1 MNRMSG
7 LPAWSAVYAAFDD
20 VALEALANR
29 GLLRRGRVEVAA
41 GRVGVQEAGRP
52 TGSANEMVAES
63 TESAESAETLTVA
76 VGRPAVPV
84 VLTAGGPQEARCP
97 CPVAGV
103 CIHVVAACL
112 WMREAVAAEAPAEPD
127 PGGPAAAV
135 PGTGGAAEN
144 EQSVGPSESR
154 AFSGEGVG
162 TAGTADAEDA
172 EDAEDAA
179 NTAARGEDEDP
190 VLAEVLAWEPAVVE
204 KALGVAALRRVT
216 AALAGTDP
224 DILAADTLVTRAP
237 GRLSVTWPN
246 APEVVVI
253 AGLGPRGM
261 IVAGRHSQVV
271 HAAWRLQAVVRLF
284 ARAGRAWPW
293 PTRKIVLSAD
303 QRRLLASA
311 AAAVEGLIAA
321 GISHAG
327 PRSADELDRLA
338 QAARLEEIPRLARL
352 LTSTAAAVHAV
363 ARRDDAMDE
372 SAALSALAAAWS
384 LTRALEATSAA
395 PDPAL
400 LGRADA
406 ERVQPGLL
414 MPLSATWWL
423 APSGSRGLT
432 ARFWDMENRRLES
445 VTTGRAAGADPTFH
459 CADNIPLVWGASVRA
474 LLSGPLR
481 LTGAT
486 RRTDGVLAP
495 SARTTVRH
503 CGGYDDIDLAAIA
516 HELRA
521 LQRGPGA
528 AGFEAPLPPV
538 RLMLPDPSGLGRI
551 DLDEIHQQ
559 YVWPVCDTAGEE
571 HLLRLVPD
579 STEAALI
586 AAVLTRDLPV
596 VAMTVEGDRPAGI
609 YVRREGGLALLSPS
623 ISSIR
628 AGRIGFYHRLA
639 ERLERLRAETA
650 APTPPP
656 SASGLIESLCE
667 DLREALTALA
677 ASGALRAQGRTAH
690 VLTSRAR
697 WARELQ
703 LETLAA
709 ALTRVEDEP
718 GPQAILRACA
728 VVDRIRALTR

>member
-63 TESAESAETLTVA
+63 TETLTVA

-486 RRTDGVLAP
+486 RRTDGALAP

-628 AGRIGFYHRLA
+628 AGRLGFYHRLA

-697 WARELQ
+697 RARELQ

-709 ALTRVEDEP
+709 ALTRVEEEP

>member
-29 GLLRRGRVEVAA
+29 GLVRRGRAEVAA

-52 TGSANEMVAES
+52 TGSASEMVAES
-63 TESAESAETLTVA
+63 TETLTVA

-84 VLTAGGPQEARCP
+84 VLTADGPQEARCP
-97 CPVAGV
+97 CPVAGICV
-103 CIHVVAACL
+103 HVVAACL
-112 WMREAVAAEAPAEPD
+112 WMREALAAEASAEPD
-127 PGGPAAAV
+127 PGGPAAD
-135 PGTGGAAEN
+135 G
-144 EQSVGPSESR
+144 
-154 AFSGEGVG
+154 
-162 TAGTADAEDA
+162 D
-172 EDAEDAA
+172 
-179 NTAARGEDEDP
+179 DEDP

-204 KALGVAALRRVT
+204 KTVGVAALRRVT

-261 IVAGRHSQVV
+261 IVAGRHAQVT

-311 AAAVEGLIAA
+311 ADAVEGLIAA

-384 LTRALEATSAA
+384 LTRALETTSAA

-432 ARFWDMENRRLES
+432 ARFWDVENCRLES
-445 VTTGRAAGADPTFH
+445 VTTGRAAGTDPTFQR
-459 CADNIPLVWGASVRA
+459 ADNIPLVWGASVRA

-486 RRTDGVLAP
+486 RRTDGALAP

-528 AGFEAPLPPV
+528 ASFEAPLPPV
-538 RLMLPDPSGLGRI
+538 RLLLPDPSGLGRI

-697 WARELQ
+697 RARELQ

-728 VVDRIRALTR
+728 VVDRIRALTRCSGRAQAASLTESALVRGCTGEQCAAPQAMVRPMPMTL

>member
-1 MNRMSG
+1 MNRMGG
-7 LPAWSAVYAAFDD
+7 LPAWSAVYAVFDD

-29 GLLRRGRVEVAA
+29 GLVRRGRAVVNA
-41 GRVGVQEAGRP
+41 GRVELQEVGRL
-52 TGSANEMVAES
+52 TGSATEMVTGSTESTRSTGS
-63 TESAESAETLTVA
+63 TESATALTVA
-76 VGRPAVPV
+76 VGKPAVPV
-84 VLTAGGPQEARCP
+84 VLTAGGPQDARCP
-97 CPVAGV
+97 CPVAEV
-103 CIHVVAACL
+103 CVHVVAACL
-112 WMREAVAAEAPAEPD
+112 WMRETVAD
-127 PGGPAAAV
+127 
-135 PGTGGAAEN
+135 
-144 EQSVGPSESR
+144 
-154 AFSGEGVG
+154 
-162 TAGTADAEDA
+162 TADTAST
-172 EDAEDAA
+172 A
-179 NTAARGEDEDP
+179 NTADDGDDEDP

-216 AALAGTDP
+216 AALAGADP
-224 DILAADTLVTRAP
+224 KSLAAETLVARAP

-246 APEVVVI
+246 APEVVVV

-261 IVAGRHSQVV
+261 IVAGRHAQVA

-293 PTRKIVLSAD
+293 ATREIVLSAG

-311 AAAVEGLIAA
+311 AAAVEGVVAA

-352 LTSTAAAVHAV
+352 LTSAAAAVHAA
-363 ARRDDAMDE
+363 ARRDDTMDE

-384 LTRALEATSAA
+384 LTRALEAAGAA
-395 PDPAL
+395 PDPSL
-400 LGRADA
+400 LGRTDA
-406 ERVQPGLL
+406 ERAQPGLL
-414 MPLSATWWL
+414 MPLSAAWWL

-432 ARFWDMENRRLES
+432 ARFWDVENRRLES
-445 VTTGRAAGADPTFH
+445 VTTGRAAGADPTFQR
-459 CADNIPLVWGASVRA
+459 AENTPLVWGASVRA

-486 RRTDGVLAP
+486 RRSDGALAP
-495 SARTTVRH
+495 STRTTVRH
-503 CGGYDDIDLAAIA
+503 CGGYDDIDLVAIA
-516 HELRA
+516 RELRV
-521 LQRGPGA
+521 LRRGPGT
-528 AGFEAPLPPV
+528 AGFEAPPPPV
-538 RLMLPDPSGLGRI
+538 RLLLPHPSGLGRI

-559 YVWPVCDTAGEE
+559 YVWPVRDTAGEE

-579 STEAALI
+579 SREAALI

-596 VAMTVEGDRPAGI
+596 VAMTVEGDHPVGI
-609 YVRREGGLALLSPS
+609 YVRREGVLALLSPS

-628 AGRIGFYHRLA
+628 AGDRGFYRRLA
-639 ERLERLRAETA
+639 TRLERLRAAAA

-667 DLREALTALA
+667 DLHEALTTMA
-677 ASGALRAQGRTAH
+677 ASGALHTEGMVGWTAH

-697 WARELQ
+697 RARELQ

-709 ALTRVEDEP
+709 ALARVEDEP
-718 GPQAILRACA
+718 GPRAILRACA

>member
-29 GLLRRGRVEVAA
+29 GLVRRGRAVVNA
-41 GRVGVQEAGRP
+41 GRVEVQEAGRP
-52 TGSANEMVAES
+52 TGSATETVA
-63 TESAESAETLTVA
+63 ESAESAEALTVA
-76 VGRPAVPV
+76 VGKPAVPV

-97 CPVAGV
+97 CPVGGV
-103 CIHVVAACL
+103 CFHVVAACL

-127 PGGPAAAV
+127 PGGPAAAD
-135 PGTGGAAEN
+135 GDE
-144 EQSVGPSESR
+144 
-154 AFSGEGVG
+154 
-162 TAGTADAEDA
+162 
-172 EDAEDAA
+172 
-179 NTAARGEDEDP
+179 EDP
-190 VLAEVLAWEPAVVE
+190 VLAEVLAWEPAAVE
-204 KALGVAALRRVT
+204 RTVGVAALRRVT

-224 DILAADTLVTRAP
+224 ERLAADTLVTRAP
-237 GRLSVTWPN
+237 GRLSVTWPD
-246 APEVVVI
+246 APEVVVV

-261 IVAGRHSQVV
+261 IVAGRHAQVA

-293 PTRKIVLSAD
+293 ATREIVLSAG
-303 QRRLLASA
+303 QHRLLASA
-311 AAAVEGLIAA
+311 AAAVEDVVAA

-327 PRSADELDRLA
+327 PRSADELDRLG

-352 LTSTAAAVHAV
+352 LASAAAAVHAV
-363 ARRDDAMDE
+363 ARRDDAMEE
-372 SAALSALAAAWS
+372 SVALSALAAAWS
-384 LTRALEATSAA
+384 LTRALEAAGAA

-406 ERVQPGLL
+406 EQAQPGLL

-432 ARFWDMENRRLES
+432 ARFWDVENRRLES
-445 VTTGRAAGADPTFH
+445 VTTGRAAGADPTFQR
-459 CADNIPLVWGASVRA
+459 AENIPLVWGVSVKA
-474 LLSGPLR
+474 LLSGPFR

-486 RRTDGVLAP
+486 RRSDGALAP
-495 SARTTVRH
+495 STRTTVRH
-503 CGGYDDIDLAAIA
+503 CGGYDDIDLVAIA
-516 HELRA
+516 RELQA
-521 LQRGPGA
+521 LRRGPGA
-528 AGFEAPLPPV
+528 AGFEAPPPPV
-538 RLMLPDPSGLGRI
+538 RLLLPHPSGLGRI

-559 YVWPVCDTAGEE
+559 YVWPVRDTAGEM
-571 HLLRLVPD
+571 HLLRLAPD
-579 STEAALI
+579 STESALI

-609 YVRREGGLALLSPS
+609 YVRHEGALALLSPS

-628 AGRIGFYHRLA
+628 VGDRGFYRRLA
-639 ERLERLRAETA
+639 TRMERLRAEAA
-650 APTPPP
+650 APAPLP

-667 DLREALTALA
+667 DLHEALTALA
-677 ASGALRAQGRTAH
+677 ASGVLRAQGRTAH
-690 VLTSRAR
+690 VLTSRTR
-697 WARELQ
+697 RARELQ

-728 VVDRIRALTR
+728 VVDRIRALTC

>member
-162 TAGTADAEDA
+162 TAGTADAENA

-486 RRTDGVLAP
+486 RRTDGALAP

-628 AGRIGFYHRLA
+628 AGDLGFYRRLA
-639 ERLERLRAETA
+639 TRLERLRAETA

-697 WARELQ
+697 RARELQ

-709 ALTRVEDEP
+709 ALARVEDEP
-718 GPQAILRACA
+718 GPRAILRACA

>member
-29 GLLRRGRVEVAA
+29 GLVRRGRAEVAA

-52 TGSANEMVAES
+52 TGSASEMVAES
-63 TESAESAETLTVA
+63 TETLTVA

-162 TAGTADAEDA
+162 TAGTADAENA

-261 IVAGRHSQVV
+261 IVAGRHSQVA

-486 RRTDGVLAP
+486 RRTDGALAP

-528 AGFEAPLPPV
+528 ASFEAPLPPV
-538 RLMLPDPSGLGRI
+538 RLLLPDPSGLGRI

-628 AGRIGFYHRLA
+628 AGRLGFYHRLA

-656 SASGLIESLCE
+656 SVSGLIESLCE

-697 WARELQ
+697 RARELQ

-709 ALTRVEDEP
+709 ALARVEDEP
-718 GPQAILRACA
+718 GPRAILRACA

>member
-29 GLLRRGRVEVAA
+29 GLVRRGRAEVAA

-52 TGSANEMVAES
+52 TGSASEMVAES
-63 TESAESAETLTVA
+63 TETLTVA

-97 CPVAGV
+97 CPVAGICV
-103 CIHVVAACL
+103 HVVAACL
-112 WMREAVAAEAPAEPD
+112 WMREALAAEASAEPD
-127 PGGPAAAV
+127 PGGPAAD
-135 PGTGGAAEN
+135 G
-144 EQSVGPSESR
+144 
-154 AFSGEGVG
+154 
-162 TAGTADAEDA
+162 D
-172 EDAEDAA
+172 
-179 NTAARGEDEDP
+179 DEDP

-261 IVAGRHSQVV
+261 IVAGRHAQVT

-311 AAAVEGLIAA
+311 ADAVEGLIAA

-384 LTRALEATSAA
+384 LTRALETTSAA

-432 ARFWDMENRRLES
+432 ARFWDVENCRLES
-445 VTTGRAAGADPTFH
+445 VTTGRAAGTDPTFQR
-459 CADNIPLVWGASVRA
+459 ADNIPLVWGASVRA

-486 RRTDGVLAP
+486 RRTDGALAP

-528 AGFEAPLPPV
+528 ASFEAPLPPV
-538 RLMLPDPSGLGRI
+538 RLLLPDPSGLGRI

-559 YVWPVCDTAGEE
+559 YVWPVCDMAGEE

-628 AGRIGFYHRLA
+628 AGRLGFYHRLA

-650 APTPPP
+650 PMPPP
-656 SASGLIESLCE
+656 SGSGLIESLCE
-667 DLREALTALA
+667 DLHEALTALA
-677 ASGALRAQGRTAH
+677 ASGALRAEGWTAH

-697 WARELQ
+697 RARELQ

-709 ALTRVEDEP
+709 ALTRVEEEP

-728 VVDRIRALTR
+728 VVDRIRALTH

>member
-1 MNRMSG
+1 M
-7 LPAWSAVYAAFDD
+7 
-20 VALEALANR
+20 
-29 GLLRRGRVEVAA
+29 
-41 GRVGVQEAGRP
+41 
-52 TGSANEMVAES
+52 
-63 TESAESAETLTVA
+63 
-76 VGRPAVPV
+76 
-84 VLTAGGPQEARCP
+84 
-97 CPVAGV
+97 
-103 CIHVVAACL
+103 
-112 WMREAVAAEAPAEPD
+112 
-127 PGGPAAAV
+127 
-135 PGTGGAAEN
+135 
-144 EQSVGPSESR
+144 
-154 AFSGEGVG
+154 
-162 TAGTADAEDA
+162 
-172 EDAEDAA
+172 
-179 NTAARGEDEDP
+179 
-190 VLAEVLAWEPAVVE
+190 
-204 KALGVAALRRVT
+204 AALRRVT

-628 AGRIGFYHRLA
+628 AGRLGFYHRLA

-697 WARELQ
+697 RARELQ

>member
-63 TESAESAETLTVA
+63 TETLTVA

-253 AGLGPRGM
+253 ARLGPRGM

-656 SASGLIESLCE
+656 SVSGLIESLCE
-667 DLREALTALA
+667 DLHEALTALA
-677 ASGALRAQGRTAH
+677 ASGALRAQGRTAL

-697 WARELQ
+697 RARELQ

>member
-29 GLLRRGRVEVAA
+29 GLVRRGRAEVAA

-63 TESAESAETLTVA
+63 TETLTVA

-97 CPVAGV
+97 CPVAGICV
-103 CIHVVAACL
+103 HVVAACL
-112 WMREAVAAEAPAEPD
+112 WMREALAVEASAEPD
-127 PGGPAAAV
+127 PGGPAAD
-135 PGTGGAAEN
+135 G
-144 EQSVGPSESR
+144 
-154 AFSGEGVG
+154 
-162 TAGTADAEDA
+162 D
-172 EDAEDAA
+172 
-179 NTAARGEDEDP
+179 DEDP

-261 IVAGRHSQVV
+261 IVAGRHAQVT

-311 AAAVEGLIAA
+311 ADAVEGLIAA

-384 LTRALEATSAA
+384 LTRALETTSAA

-445 VTTGRAAGADPTFH
+445 VTPRMSVPGSSRPAPTR
-459 CADNIPLVWGASVRA
+459 LSSA
-474 LLSGPLR
+474 L
-481 LTGAT
+481 
-486 RRTDGVLAP
+486 
-495 SARTTVRH
+495 TTSRWY
-503 CGGYDDIDLAAIA
+503 G
-516 HELRA
+516 E
-521 LQRGPGA
+521 P
-528 AGFEAPLPPV
+528 
-538 RLMLPDPSGLGRI
+538 PSGR
-551 DLDEIHQQ
+551 
-559 YVWPVCDTAGEE
+559 CC
-571 HLLRLVPD
+571 
-579 STEAALI
+579 
-586 AAVLTRDLPV
+586 
-596 VAMTVEGDRPAGI
+596 PA
-609 YVRREGGLALLSPS
+609 R
-623 ISSIR
+623 
-628 AGRIGFYHRLA
+628 
-639 ERLERLRAETA
+639 
-650 APTPPP
+650 
-656 SASGLIESLCE
+656 SA
-667 DLREALTALA
+667 
-677 ASGALRAQGRTAH
+677 
-690 VLTSRAR
+690 
-697 WARELQ
+697 
-703 LETLAA
+703 
-709 ALTRVEDEP
+709 
-718 GPQAILRACA
+718 
-728 VVDRIRALTR
+728 